1 MVDVYKKKKTQQHLW
16 TFLASKLAAS
26 LGSSIYSF
34 GISFYILS
42 VTGSALSFAVNLIL
56 NLLPRALFS
65 PIAGY
70 LADHY
75 NKKAIIIVSQSG
87 SALTMAA
94 LLAYSMANGLSIHAI
109 YTATAL
115 ISVTSTFSSLTFT
128 SAIPNLVDPENI
140 QKAMSYN
147 QISLSLATIGGPT
160 IGGLLYGFLTLPTF
174 IAIFIIAY
182 TIAAILDA
190 TMDFRLYKSTSS
202 RLSVDKKDTVYTGIK
217 NGFVYMRKNEL
228 ISRIILVALFIN
240 FFFGATDV
248 GFSYVMIGLLKV
260 EPAHYGLVEA
270 CTAIG
275 TLAASIYIGIRKAFR
290 SPLLLSK
297 WGIISMAAIMGFTA
311 LPLLVQLDYWGN
323 VSYFGLLMFLFGVL
337 VVFVNTPLLTL
348 IQMKVL
354 EEYRGRV
361 FSLLETGAL
370 ALMPAGTLLYGVLYD
385 MVPPSWLLIISAI
398 FLIMIVLL
406 LVPAPFL
413 ERHSAGQAADGA
425 DA

>member
-1 MVDVYKKKKTQQHLW
+1 MNDVYKKKKTQQHLW

-26 LGSSIYSF
+26 LGAGIYSF
-34 GISFYILS
+34 GTSFYILS
-42 VTGSALSFAVNLIL
+42 VTGSALSFAINLIL
-56 NLLPRALFS
+56 HLLPRALFS
-65 PIAGY
+65 PIVGY

-75 NKKAIIIVSQSG
+75 NKKAIIILSQSG

-94 LLAYSMANGLSIHAI
+94 LLAYSLSNGLSIQAI

-128 SAIPNLVDPENI
+128 SAIPNLVDQENI
-140 QKAMSYN
+140 QKAMSFN
-147 QISLSLATIGGPT
+147 QISLSLATIGAPT
-160 IGGLLYGFLTLPTF
+160 IGGLLYGFLSLPVF
-174 IAIFIIAY
+174 IAIFIVAY

-190 TMDFRLYKSTSS
+190 TMDFRLYTSIS
-202 RLSVDKKDTVYTGIK
+202 PSLSADKKENVYTGIK
-217 NGFVYMRKNEL
+217 NGFAYMRKDEL
-228 ISRIILVALFIN
+228 ISRIVLVALCIN

-248 GFSYVMIGLLKV
+248 GFSYVMIDLLKV
-260 EPAHYGLVEA
+260 ESAHYGLVEA

-275 TLAASIYIGIRKAFR
+275 TLAASVYVGTRKEFR

-311 LPLLVQLDYWGN
+311 LPLLIQLDYWGN
-323 VSYFGLLMFLFGVL
+323 VSYFAMLMFLFGVL

-413 ERHSAGQAADGA
+413 ERHSAVQAADGA